1 MTGRRTAAPRLGE
14 RRPLRAL
21 SQEEKQSSLLTACA
35 ALIAVGIVGALSYRI
50 GLGFDLQDEG
60 FAVVVPWRWA
70 MGDRPFVDEMNLLQT
85 AGFLTYPFVEAYV
98 WITGGSEGIVLYLRQ
113 IYLVWVMIVTGIVF
127 FGVKGLVRWQYA
139 AAVAAVYV
147 TFVVLGATQLSYATL
162 AAGSLTIGVALGVR
176 VVLGGSDVTRRR
188 RLLALGAG
196 MAHGLAAVAA
206 PTLIVLPP
214 LYAACLALG
223 VGRVLPVRLAGL
235 LYARDARGKR
245 AVAEGGPGA
254 VPKLDAADPHSARA
268 AWRAVSA
275 YAAGFALVTLSA
287 GLLAL
292 SFGWSDLTRNW
303 RYQMSV
309 AHKLDQLGGAAKG
322 WRLLTGAAEVVLSA
336 PVSLLAGVVLVVL
349 LRTRPRLARVG
360 LLLLP
365 FGLYFAGRRAPTE
378 TVGFAIVAAAFA
390 VLAFFFVQP
399 RHAERAAR
407 LAAWVVVPSIVAGI
421 WLAFTAVDG
430 LPNAAVGLAPV
441 FIAGGL
447 FMVWSAGPEE
457 DGDGAGGRGEAGGTV
472 GVSASRGGGP
482 PRDAPAWL
490 ERRRWWLVM
499 TSLMGVIAVTIAFMF
514 QYLPQDVPYSH
525 LSVRIDHGPYMGLL
539 VPERDARTLAEFE
552 EDLAVYARPQDR
564 LMVFYKAPG
573 LYLFWPHRIAT
584 NSVWV
589 TVGAEDEPLPGATR
603 DWFRRTSRVPDVL
616 VRPLL
621 AGGLSDDTIERDYT
635 GGLIGFEVVVRRTD
649 YVILRRIVGVSD
661 ATVLNALPK

>member
-14 RRPLRAL
+14 RRPLHAL
-21 SQEEKQSSLLTACA
+21 SQEEKQRSLLTACA
-35 ALIAVGIVGALSYRI
+35 ALIAVAIVGALSYRI

-98 WITGGSEGIVLYLRQ
+98 WVTGGSEGIVLYLRQ
-113 IYLVWVMIVTGIVF
+113 LYLVWVMIVTGVVF

-176 VVLGGSDVTRRR
+176 VVLGGNDVTRRR

-214 LYAACLALG
+214 LYAACLAFG
-223 VGRVLPVRLAGL
+223 VGRVLPARLAGL
-235 LYARDARGKR
+235 LYARDAREKR
-245 AVAEGGPGA
+245 AATGSGLGA
-254 VPKLDAADPHSARA
+254 VPRLDAADPHSARA

-336 PVSLLAGVVLVVL
+336 PVSLLAGVVLLVL

-390 VLAFFFVQP
+390 LLAFFFVQP

-407 LAAWVVVPSIVAGI
+407 LIAWVVVPSVVAGI

-457 DGDGAGGRGEAGGTV
+457 DGDV
-472 GVSASRGGGP
+472 P

-499 TSLMGVIAVTIAFMF
+499 TSLMGVITVTIAFMF
-514 QYLPQDVPYSH
+514 QYLPQDVPYSQ

-616 VRPLL
+616 IRPFL
-621 AGGLSDDTIERDYT
+621 ASGLSDDIIERDYT
-635 GGLIGFEVVVRRTD
+635 GGLIGFEVVARRTD
-649 YVILRRIVGVSD
+649 YVILRRVVGVSD
-661 ATVLNALPK
+661 AIVLNALPE